1 MRVGDR
7 SLTAAGPVRRVP
19 DAERRARLGAR
30 HFLAAQGEQRS
41 VTDVAG
47 GLVGLHASDPATVFV
62 SAAARVRRLQ
72 VADLERELYER
83 RSLLRVL
90 AMRRTMFVVPL
101 ELVPVVQAAC
111 TDAVAAQQRKRLVA
125 ELEKAGVEDAARWL
139 EPVLAETV
147 AALQARGSATGAE
160 LSADVPALRL
170 QLTYGEGK
178 RWGATTGITTR
189 VLTVLGAEGSI
200 VRGRPRGTLVSSQY
214 EWVPASDWLTEQPVS
229 WTADEARVELVRR
242 WLLGF
247 GPATVQD
254 VRWWTGWTLGQ
265 TRSALAQLETVDV
278 TLDHGEVG
286 LLLADDVEPVAACD
300 PWVAL
305 LPGLDPTPMG
315 WAGRDW
321 YLGEHRARLFDRSG
335 NVAPT
340 VWCDGLIVGGWAQRK
355 TGEIAVKL
363 LEDVG
368 TEAAAAIDT
377 AAARLS
383 AWLGDV
389 RVTPRFRTPLEL
401 ELTA

>member
-1 MRVGDR
+1 VTD
-7 SLTAAGPVRRVP
+7 
-19 DAERRARLGAR
+19 DERRSRLAVR
-30 HFLAAQGEQRS
+30 HFLAARGSGPKVEE
-41 VTDVAG
+41 VAG
-47 GLVGLHASDPATVFV
+47 GLVGLHASDPATVFL
-62 SAAARVRRLQ
+62 SAAARAPELQ

-83 RSLLRVL
+83 RTLLRML

-101 ELVPVVQAAC
+101 ELVPVLQAAC

-125 ELEKAGVEDAARWL
+125 DLEQAGVENAAAWL
-139 EPVLAETV
+139 EPVLADTV
-147 AALQARGSATGAE
+147 AALHARGSATGAQ

-170 QLTYGEGK
+170 QLSYGEGK
-178 RWGATTGITTR
+178 RWGRTTGITTR

-214 EWVPASDWLTEQPVS
+214 EWVPAADWLVQPLAS
-229 WTADEARVELVRR
+229 WAPDEARVELVRR
-242 WLLGF
+242 WLGSF

-254 VRWWTGWTLGQ
+254 VKWWTGWPLGL
-265 TRSALAQLETVDV
+265 TRSALARLETVEV
-278 TLDHGEVG
+278 TLEGGEVA
-286 LLLADDVEPVAACD
+286 LVLADDAEPVAACD
-300 PWVAL
+300 PWIAL

-321 YLGEHRARLFDRSG
+321 YLGEHRIRLFDSNG
-335 NVAPT
+335 NIAPT
-340 VWCDGLIVGGWAQRK
+340 VWCNGRVVGGWAHLR

-368 TEAAAAIDT
+368 SEAETSIGAE
-377 AAARLS
+377 AARLS